1 MVNVAVPLS
10 EAPAA
15 LINLI
20 IKRSEPPPS
29 ASEESEPARNYQASS
44 DNSEAVRRYALAA
57 LDNQTKSVESAGP
70 GTRNQALNNAALSL
84 GHLVGAG
91 ALTEHTVRAA
101 LEGACTTNG
110 LIKDDGIASVR
121 ATISSGLKAGIA
133 QAADLSKIGQ
143 RARPRRPQSGPAN
156 PRSSEWRTSQAQHG
170 GRDGDADVVGEQLN
184 RRLAAFKLTDVGNVE
199 RFLARY
205 CEAFRWCPAI
215 GWLAWTGKVWSSV
228 GAEGLGVIATH
239 KTVRAIVNEAAAI
252 EGTED
257 DFEVA
262 KGKMRSEQVAAWG
275 VTSEGARHFGCILK
289 NAAGYLE
296 VQASAL
302 DSDLMRV
309 NVNNGTLVIRKRDDG
324 SPYIALQPHNPKDL
338 CTKIAP
344 IDYDPIATCPTYD
357 SFLAKVQPEPAMRR
371 FLHQWAGLSLT
382 GDTTEE
388 SMAIF
393 YGVGANGKSTWL
405 ESLAYVVGQYAGSSS
420 VETFLEHKHK
430 RRGDQASPDVTRLA
444 GVRFLRT
451 SEPESGARLAEAFV
465 KWITGGDMITARHL
479 NRAEFEFKP
488 QFKLIMS
495 GNHKPV
501 VRGVDKG
508 IWRRIRL
515 VPWDVTIPE
524 DERDKTLKS
533 KLLTEGSGI
542 LNRLLDGLVDW
553 LDNGLIVPEE
563 VTTATAKYR
572 EDSDTLGRFLAACTK
587 ASPGSR
593 VQSSRLFAVFRAWAN
608 QNGVDEWTQ
617 NGFSAAMLDH
627 SFAKAKAHGVML
639 WDGLELIP
647 EVVKALA
654 PEEML

>member
-1 MVNVAVPLS
+1 MVSASIPLS
-10 EAPAA
+10 DAPPA
-15 LINLI
+15 LIDLVV
-20 IKRSEPPPS
+20 KHQEPPPS
-29 ASEESEPARNYQASS
+29 MSAGSESAGKRQAAT
-44 DNSEAVRRYALAA
+44 DHSEAVRRYALAA
-57 LDNQTKSVESAGP
+57 LDNQTKSVESAGD

-101 LEGACTTNG
+101 LESACHANG
-110 LIKDDGIASVR
+110 LIKDDGLAPVR

-143 RARPRRPQSGPAN
+143 RVRPRRTQAPSSD
-156 PRSSEWRTSQAQHG
+156 PRSSERQTSQSQQS
-170 GRDGDADVVGEQLN
+170 RDGDADAAGELN
-184 RRLAAFKLTDVGNVE
+184 RRLASFKLTDVGNVE

-205 CEAFRWCPAI
+205 GEAFRWCPAI
-215 GWLAWTGKVWSSV
+215 GWLTWTGKVWSSV
-228 GAEGLGVIATH
+228 GAEGLGIIATH
-239 KTVRAIVNEAAAI
+239 KTVRAIEDEAASIA
-252 EGTED
+252 GTED

-262 KGKMRSEQVAAWG
+262 KGKMRSDQVAAWG
-275 VTSEGARHFGCILK
+275 VTSEGARHFSCILK

-296 VQASAL
+296 VQASAI
-302 DSDLMRV
+302 DQDVMKV
-309 NVNNGTLVIRKRDDG
+309 NVNNGTLTIRKTGDD
-324 SPYIALQPHNPKDL
+324 SPYITLKPHNRKDL

-344 IDYDPIATCPTYD
+344 IDYDANAACPTYD
-357 SFLAKVQPEPAMRR
+357 AFLARVQPEPAMRR

-382 GDTTEE
+382 GDISEE
-388 SMAIF
+388 ALAIF
-393 YGVGANGKSTWL
+393 YGVGQNGKSTWL
-405 ESLAYVVGQYAGSSS
+405 ETIAHVAGQYAGSSS
-420 VETFLEHKHK
+420 IETFVEHKHK
-430 RRGDQASPDVTRLA
+430 RRGDQASPDVARLA

-479 NRAEFEFKP
+479 NRAEFEFMP
-488 QFKLIMS
+488 QFKLVIS
-495 GNHKPV
+495 GNHRPV
-501 VRGVDKG
+501 LRGVDKG

-524 DERDKTLKS
+524 GERDKTLKS
-533 KLLTEGSGI
+533 RLLTEGGI

-553 LDNGLIVPEE
+553 LDHGLVVPEE
-563 VTTATAKYR
+563 VTAATAKYR

-587 ASPGSR
+587 ASPGSK
-593 VQSSRLFAVFRAWAN
+593 VQSSRLFAVFRAWAK

-627 SFAKAKAHGVML
+627 GYAKAKAHGVML

-654 PEEML
+654 PEEIL